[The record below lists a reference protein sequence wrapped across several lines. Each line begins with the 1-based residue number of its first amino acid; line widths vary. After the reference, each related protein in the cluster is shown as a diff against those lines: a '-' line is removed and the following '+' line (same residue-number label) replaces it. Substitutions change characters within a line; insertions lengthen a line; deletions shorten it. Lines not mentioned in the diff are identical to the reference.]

1 MPAVLRPGGNWISG
15 PRHCSRLASNRSINC
30 LSIAAVLCR
39 SATTPGSGDRGR
51 ARAAGVVYWLT
62 PGGPASTGGV
72 LTGICCIAA
81 ARVAAENDGEG
92 AAGAGIA
99 TGGGGGGATSAGLG
113 AGLVPRAGLGAGLVP
128 SAGLGVG
135 LVPSAGLRAGLV
147 PSAGLGAALVLGVG
161 LGAGEASLTG
171 GKGGLMFN
179 VIDLRGSSAGAGVV
193 DALAFFFPFPF
204 VAGSSFGLGNTPV
217 EILVFQA

>member
-1 MPAVLRPGGNWISG
+1 M
-15 PRHCSRLASNRSINC
+15 
-30 LSIAAVLCR
+30 AAVLIR

-51 ARAAGVVYWLT
+51 ASAAGVVNWLT

-81 ARVAAENDGEG
+81 ASVAAENDGEG
-92 AAGAGIA
+92 AGAAGAGVA
-99 TGGGGGGATSAGLG
+99 TGGGGGGTSAGLG
-113 AGLVPRAGLGAGLVP
+113 VGLVPSAGLGAGLVP

-135 LVPSAGLRAGLV
+135 LVPSAGLGAGLV
-147 PSAGLGAALVLGVG
+147 TSAGLGAALVLGVG
-161 LGAGEASLTG
+161 LGTGEASLTG
-171 GKGGLMFN
+171 GKGGLILS

-204 VAGSSFGLGNTPV
+204 VTGSSLGFGKTPV

>member
-1 MPAVLRPGGNWISG
+1 M
-15 PRHCSRLASNRSINC
+15 
-30 LSIAAVLCR
+30 AAVLSR
-39 SATTPGSGDRGR
+39 SAVTPGSGERGR
-51 ARAAGVVYWLT
+51 ARAAGVVNWLT

-99 TGGGGGGATSAGLG
+99 TGGGGGGT
-113 AGLVPRAGLGAGLVP
+113 

-135 LVPSAGLRAGLV
+135 LVPSAGLGVGFVPSAGLGAALVPSAGLAAGLVPSAGLMAGFV
-147 PSAGLGAALVLGVG
+147 PSAGLGAALVLAAG

-171 GKGGLMFN
+171 GKGGLMFS
-179 VIDLRGSSAGAGVV
+179 VIDLRGSSTGAGVV

-204 VAGSSFGLGNTPV
+204 VKGSSLGLGNTPV